1 MTIAHRTVKLLDG
14 KLIPALGWGNASSGL
29 LGGGQKSID
38 AAKLAI
44 ASGITHIDTAQL
56 YRTETETGVA
66 VRESG
71 AEGKVW
77 VTTKLSEKEGIA
89 DANGVNRDA
98 LRKSVEGSLQR
109 LGAKPDLL
117 LIHNIEAAAGHIAP
131 LWTALEDLVFDGTLA
146 GVSIGVSNYRPQD
159 IEAVVA
165 VARIIPAV
173 NQFEFHP
180 YLLAHTEGL
189 IALQKKHGIAT
200 EAYGPLTPLLR
211 HPTGGP
217 LKPVLERIAKT
228 HNIDPATVLLLWVIA
243 KGHVAISGSAKA
255 DNLKKLAAIDQLP
268 DLTAEEVAEIDAV
281 GRKIHFRGY
290 KVHHVKDFPAP
301 DLPEDLP
308 AEGKL

>member
-1 MTIAHRTVKLLDG
+1 MTIAHRTVKLNDG

-29 LGGGQKSID
+29 LGGGQKSVD
-38 AAKLAI
+38 TAKLAI

-56 YRTETETGVA
+56 YDTESETGQA

-71 AEGKVW
+71 AQGKVW
-77 VTTKLSEKEGIA
+77 VTTKLSHKEGIA
-89 DANGVNRDA
+89 DASGVNAAA
-98 LRKSVEGSLQR
+98 LRKSVEGSLAR

-117 LIHNIEAAAGHIAP
+117 LIHNIDVSAGHIAP
-131 LWTALEDLVFDGTLA
+131 LWTALEDLVLDGTLE

-165 VARIIPAV
+165 VARIVPAV

-180 YLLAHTEGL
+180 YTLAHTADL

-200 EAYGPLTPLLR
+200 EAYGPLGPLLQ

-217 LKPVLERIAKT
+217 VKPVVERIAKARSIAPT
-228 HNIDPATVLLLWVIA
+228 DVLLLWVRS

-255 DNLKKLAAIDQLP
+255 ENLKKLAALDTLE
-268 DLTAEEVAEIDAV
+268 DLTAEEVAQIDEA
-281 GRKIHFRGY
+281 GRKVHWRRY
-290 KVHHVKDFPAP
+290 KDHHSRDFPAP
-301 DLPEDLP
+301 DLPED
-308 AEGKL
+308 A